1 MKFTGIREHFFSVCV
16 YLCLCLHVPGCV
28 LACMCVC
35 VYVCVCVC
43 VWCVCACVC
52 VCMCVCVLQRHRQ
65 VNTALEEEFSNGLY
79 ALAIEVSI
87 QTVATTC
94 VAV

>member
-1 MKFTGIREHFFSVCV
+1 MLVFRKRKIKFVCV
-16 YLCLCLHVPGCV
+16 CI
-28 LACMCVC
+28 CMCVC
-35 VYVCVCVC
+35 VCVV
-43 VWCVCACVC
+43 CVCACV
-52 VCMCVCVLQRHRQ
+52 CVCVLQRHRQ

>member
-1 MKFTGIREHFFSVCV
+1 M
-16 YLCLCLHVPGCV
+16 YLGVRLH
-28 LACMCVC
+28 ACVC
-35 VYVCVCVC
+35 VCMYVCVCVC
-43 VWCVCACVC
+43 GVCVCACVC